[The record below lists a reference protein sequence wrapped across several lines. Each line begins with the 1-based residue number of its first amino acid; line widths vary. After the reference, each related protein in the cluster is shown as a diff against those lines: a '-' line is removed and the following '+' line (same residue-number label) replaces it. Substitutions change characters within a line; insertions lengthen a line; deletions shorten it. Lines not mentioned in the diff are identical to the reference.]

1 MKKLEKIQLDFER
14 GAVKMRI
21 GCSLDYVKLYFY
33 KKTFWRKKKKNPPFS
48 SVLITIFINLNEN

>member
-21 GCSLDYVKLYFY
+21 GCSLDYVKFFFY
-33 KKTFWRKKKKNPPFS
+33 KKNILT
-48 SVLITIFINLNEN
+48 